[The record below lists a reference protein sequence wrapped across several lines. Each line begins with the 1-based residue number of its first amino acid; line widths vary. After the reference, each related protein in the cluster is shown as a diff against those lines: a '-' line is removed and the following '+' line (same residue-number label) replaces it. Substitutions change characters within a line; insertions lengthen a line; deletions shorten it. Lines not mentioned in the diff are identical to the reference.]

1 MLQEN
6 CQDIQI
12 KQDDFFHIIFAG
24 NIGQAQGLDVLI
36 DTAKILKEKNLKVK
50 IFLVGNGRAKENLMK
65 QVEKNDLEKYVHF
78 IDKKPATEIP
88 KYYAMCD
95 MAFISLKKDRI
106 SEQILPA
113 KLQSYFACGIPV
125 LGCIDG
131 EVKDVIEDSK
141 AGFCVES
148 GNSEKLAE
156 MIEKVVRLNEK
167 ERNQLSQNA
176 LNYFKKNYE
185 KEMLLN
191 KIETIIF
198 N

>member
-1 MLQEN
+1 M
-6 CQDIQI
+6 
-12 KQDDFFHIIFAG
+12 
-24 NIGQAQGLDVLI
+24 
-36 DTAKILKEKNLKVK
+36 
-50 IFLVGNGRAKENLMK
+50 
-65 QVEKNDLEKYVHF
+65 
-78 IDKKPATEIP
+78 
-88 KYYAMCD
+88 
-95 MAFISLKKDRI
+95 
-106 SEQILPA
+106 
-113 KLQSYFACGIPV
+113 
-125 LGCIDG
+125 GCIDG